1 MISVGDEQVL
11 MITDMWGVD
20 EIIEGKESELNA
32 VLLRANLPMPLSAF
46 SIMGERHVIFGS
58 LSVNSDVNEMIE
70 EITTLANNIL
80 DALDYCKEYLRA

>member
-1 MISVGDEQVL
+1 
-11 MITDMWGVD
+11 
-20 EIIEGKESELNA
+20 
-32 VLLRANLPMPLSAF
+32 MPLSAF

-70 EITTLANNIL
+70 EITTLANNIV